1 MNRAEDIFDKLKK
14 DGEVAID
21 QFIADFQSENLWLD
35 FKRSADDGAGTKLN
49 IRDRENLARA
59 ISGFGNSD
67 GGVIVWGVDCRKD
80 PITGADVPQNKVP
93 ISNPQRF
100 VSWLENVVTSCTAPP
115 HPSVEHVAIALPGSA
130 AGFVATFIASS
141 IHAPHQCIQ
150 PTSDARYY
158 MRVGANFGVVPH
170 AVLSGLFGR
179 RPQPRMALK
188 WFVPHIQLNGE
199 VITLSATVTLTNTGR
214 SIARDLYLNLY
225 AFPPGENC
233 RVAFGQFND
242 RWESYQLLNIWQLI
256 SKEGFRL
263 APGANAPV
271 GVFQLILRPPFTSNY
286 IFEVSQGC
294 EGAERRQS
302 RTDIAIV
309 DFARIYADGL
319 AAARANASTENIYR
333 AILMGD

>member
-1 MNRAEDIFDKLKK
+1 MSRADDIFQKLQE
-14 DGEVAID
+14 DGEAAID

-35 FKRSADDGAGTKLN
+35 FKRSADDGAGTKLH
-49 IRDRENLARA
+49 IRDRENLSRA

-67 GGVIVWGVDCRKD
+67 GGVIVWGVDCRRD
-80 PITGADVPQNKVP
+80 PATGADVPHDKVM

-100 VSWLENVVTSCTAPP
+100 VSWLENVITSCTAPP
-115 HPSVEHVAIALPGSA
+115 HPAVEHIAFALPGSSK
-130 AGFVATFIASS
+130 GFVATLISSS

-150 PTSDARYY
+150 PTFDARYY

-179 RPQPRMALK
+179 RPQPRLALK
-188 WFVPHIQLNGE
+188 WFASSLQRNGDA
-199 VITLSATVTLTNTGR
+199 VTLAATITLTNTGR

-225 AFPPGENC
+225 AYPPGENC
-233 RVAFGQFND
+233 RVAFGQFSD
-242 RWESYQLLNIWQLI
+242 RWESYQLSNMWQLI
-256 SKEGFRL
+256 SEEGFRL

-286 IFEVSQGC
+286 VFEVSHGC

-302 RTDIAIV
+302 RTDIPPP
-309 DFARIYADGL
+309 DFSRIYTDAL
-319 AAARANASTENIYR
+319 EVPTSAENIYR
-333 AILMGD
+333 RILME